1 MSTKLSIAEIL
12 AKLEARIEFHRQQA
26 GHHVEREAWHR
37 EQSAHHSAELE
48 KVLARFEAF
57 RATAAEAAELAVESV
72 IPQTVTAPVDDL
84 PPGRRF
90 TKAKLIFR
98 VIQDQEEGK
107 PFNATQIAAEVNRRF
122 RERLRKP
129 IDKRVVGTVLR
140 RLRDAGEIREL
151 VAGRSFHEA
160 QFSR

>member
-12 AKLEARIEFHRQQA
+12 AKLEARIEFHRRQA
-26 GHHVEREAWHR
+26 SHHVERETWHR
-37 EQSAHHSAELE
+37 EQSTHHSAELE

-57 RATAAEAAELAVESV
+57 KATAAEAAELAVESV
-72 IPQTVTAPVDDL
+72 IPQMGPVDDL
-84 PPGRRF
+84 PPRRF
-90 TKAKLIFR
+90 TKAKLILR
-98 VIQDQEEGK
+98 VVEDQEEGK

-122 RERLRKP
+122 RERLKRP
-129 IDKRVVGTVLR
+129 VDKRVVATALR

>member
-1 MSTKLSIAEIL
+1 MSTKLSVAEIL

-26 GHHVEREAWHR
+26 GHHVERETWHR
-37 EQSAHHSAELE
+37 EQSAHHSAELQ

-57 RATAAEAAELAVESV
+57 KATAAEAAELAVESV
-72 IPQTVTAPVDDL
+72 IPQTGPVDDL

-98 VIQDQEEGK
+98 VVQDQEEGK

-140 RLRDAGEIREL
+140 RLRDAGELEEL

>member
-1 MSTKLSIAEIL
+1 MSTKLSVAEIL
-12 AKLEARIEFHRQQA
+12 AKLEERIEFHRRQA

-57 RATAAEAAELAVESV
+57 KATASEAAELAVEPV
-72 IPQTVTAPVDDL
+72 IPRTVTAPVDDL

-90 TKAKLIFR
+90 TKAKLISR
-98 VIQDQEEGK
+98 VVEDQEEGK

-122 RERLRKP
+122 RERLKRP
-129 IDKRVVGTVLR
+129 VDKRVVGTVLR
-140 RLRDAGEIREL
+140 RLRDAGEIREV

-160 QFSR
+160 TFSR